1 MTSAW
6 INVKIVWL
14 NYRRTCRKKL
24 TSKSR
29 NSRRSRRSAMMLRKR
44 PTSPSVTSPSSQR
57 GAISM
62 FNESKRYESD
72 IQRFQSEVHRANNT
86 ESQTALAER
95 DSTVENLRSLL
106 ERHNH
111 ELDCLEQSVTITQ
124 EERARLQLHSN
135 NDTTVH
141 TVHLYA
147 L

>member
-1 MTSAW
+1 
-6 INVKIVWL
+6 
-14 NYRRTCRKKL
+14 
-24 TSKSR
+24 
-29 NSRRSRRSAMMLRKR
+29 
-44 PTSPSVTSPSSQR
+44 
-57 GAISM
+57 M